1 MKKLTSHQLQHIDEF
16 LIEHYRLYYIDIRAE
31 VVDHIATAVE
41 VELHSGKSYEEAF
54 ILVIAKWDVLLKP
67 SSFFF
72 RGIPKFIAQ
81 QWNKERLKRE
91 GKACLLGALTTL
103 GIGSFFYRFVDL
115 DADIL
120 WGLGMLLVV
129 YISIAI
135 LYVFNRSLMKNI
147 PLHTATGTFLR
158 VEFKR
163 LGWVQS
169 TFVIMP
175 LLTQM
180 KFISRGEWFFYFYI
194 FIGLVMLFYMMHWRI
209 DYQKEQVYQVKWKS
223 I

>member
-16 LIEHYRLYYIDIRAE
+16 LIKYYRLYYFDIRAE
-31 VVDHIATAVE
+31 VVDHMAMDIEA
-41 VELHSGKSYEEAF
+41 ELHSEMSYEEAF
-54 ILVIAKWDVLLKP
+54 VLVMAKWDALLKP

-81 QWNKERLKRE
+81 QWSKERLKR
-91 GKACLLGALTTL
+91 GAKACLFGALATL
-103 GIGSFFYRFVDL
+103 GIGSFFYRFMDL
-115 DADIL
+115 DADIA
-120 WGLGMLLVV
+120 WGLGLLLAV
-129 YISIAI
+129 YIGIGI
-135 LYVFNRSLMKNI
+135 LYVFNRRLMKDI
-147 PLHTATGTFLR
+147 PMHTATGAFLR

-169 TFVIMP
+169 IFIVMP

-180 KFISRGEWFFYFYI
+180 KFISRGEWFFYFYL
-194 FIGLVMLFYMMHWRI
+194 FIGFVMLFYMIHWRI
-209 DYQKEQVYQVKWKS
+209 DYQREQVCQVKWKS